1 MLSSSCLKESP
12 KMPCRDCSPPAE
24 KSSRPR
30 TDDEGLSGRAYQ
42 LFSTMLPEGSALL
55 SSSCCWL
62 PTLLDFIFA
71 GSITA
76 VGVQKLRFFFLAIS
90 VLTLS
95 ASIAREGF
103 SRGNVRR
110 AIICAGLLVWTQYS
124 QRAQAH
130 HSCH

>member
-1 MLSSSCLKESP
+1 MLLATSMLH
-12 KMPCRDCSPPAE
+12 
-24 KSSRPR
+24 
-30 TDDEGLSGRAYQ
+30 TDLYGLSLYSDYWQ
-42 LFSTMLPEGSALL
+42 
-55 SSSCCWL
+55 
-62 PTLLDFIFA
+62 TLLDFIFA

-124 QRAQAH
+124 QRVQAD